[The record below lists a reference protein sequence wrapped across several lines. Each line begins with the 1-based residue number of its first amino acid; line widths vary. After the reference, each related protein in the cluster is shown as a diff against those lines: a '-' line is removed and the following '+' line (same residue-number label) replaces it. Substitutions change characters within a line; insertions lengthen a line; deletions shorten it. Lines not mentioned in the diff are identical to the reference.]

1 MEEIEAKI
9 LEIVRAQHKKD
20 GGTNGVT
27 MDAFDNFLNM
37 SLDKRNEL
45 LYRMAKEKKIHI
57 FQSLNS
63 KRITL
68 PK

>member
-9 LEIVRAQHKKD
+9 LEIVKAQFDKD
-20 GGTNGVT
+20 GGANGVT
-27 MDAFDNFLNM
+27 MGAFDHILN
-37 SLDKRNEL
+37 LPIQERNEF
-45 LYRMAKEKKIHI
+45 LYRMAKEKKIYI

>member
-1 MEEIEAKI
+1 MEELEAKI

-37 SLDKRNEL
+37 SLDERNEL